1 MEANFDIVK
10 TESTHYA
17 EIVDSDLGFDGYGNF
32 YFRLH
37 LKNVGNCYMSVT
49 FGLYDRVTD
58 KTDEINKLTLSALKE
73 LLDMVGL
80 LDFKDLKGKEVKVK
94 TLDFDYVPFRVISIM
109 SLDGGNE
116 INLSIFNQ
124 YF

>member
-17 EIVDSDLGFDGYGNF
+17 EIVDSDLGFDGLGNF

-49 FGLYDRVTD
+49 FGLYEHKTD
-58 KTDEINKLTLSALKE
+58 LVDEINKLTLSALKE

-80 LDFKDLKGKEVKVK
+80 TNFNDLKGGTIKVK
-94 TLDFDYVPFRVISIM
+94 TLDFDYTPFKVISVM
-109 SLDGGNE
+109 SDDNIKE
-116 INLSIFNQ
+116 INLSMFNQ